1 MSVLDYERRFHDLSM
16 FASYYVHGKQYR
28 VERLRDGLRQ
38 ELRQGLIAFKFKT
51 IRDLIEAAEA
61 LEA

>member
-1 MSVLDYERRFHDLSM
+1 MSVLDYERRFHGLSM
-16 FASYYVHGKQYR
+16 FASHYVPGKQYR

-38 ELRQGLIAFKFKT
+38 ELRQGLIAFKFET
-51 IRDLIEAAEA
+51 TRDLVEAAEA